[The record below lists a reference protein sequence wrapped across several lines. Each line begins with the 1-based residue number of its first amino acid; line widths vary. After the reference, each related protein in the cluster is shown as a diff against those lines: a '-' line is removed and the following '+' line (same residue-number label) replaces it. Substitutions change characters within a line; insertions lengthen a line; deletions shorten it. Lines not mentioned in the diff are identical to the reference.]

1 MTEGR
6 IEPALIEDPYALQRH
21 LGFEIV
27 DWKPDYARVELPM
40 LPHLMNRYG
49 IPHGGVYATLLD
61 TAMGFCGCYTGDPA
75 VKRLAMT
82 LSMNVNYEGRAE
94 GTRLICE
101 GRRTGGGAKTFFAQA
116 LVTDELGNRIA
127 SGTGVFRIRGT

>member
-6 IEPALIEDPYALQRH
+6 IEPALIEAPYALQRH

-27 DWKPDYARVELPM
+27 DWKPDFARVELPM

-101 GRRTGGGAKTFFAQA
+101 GHRTGGGAKTFFAQA

>member
-1 MTEGR
+1 MTDDR
-6 IEPALIEDPYALQRH
+6 IDPALIEDPYALQRH

-82 LSMNVNYEGRAE
+82 LSMNVNYEGRAT

-116 LVTDELGNRIA
+116 LVTDDLGTRIA
-127 SGTGVFRIRGT
+127 SGTGVFRVRGT